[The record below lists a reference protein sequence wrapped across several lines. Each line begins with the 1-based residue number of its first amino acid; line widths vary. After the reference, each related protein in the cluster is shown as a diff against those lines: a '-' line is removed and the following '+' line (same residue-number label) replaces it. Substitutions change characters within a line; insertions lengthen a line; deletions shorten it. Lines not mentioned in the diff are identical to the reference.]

1 MRVTDP
7 APDAVPAAPSTLL
20 AEEIHRLIG
29 RSRRL
34 LWMAS
39 ARSLEA
45 RGDSPFT
52 WQVLCYLV
60 HHGPTVQQD
69 LAMATAQDPAGMSR
83 VLDDLEGR
91 KLVRRSPDTNDR
103 RRSIVE
109 ATKKGTAW
117 YRSAATTV
125 ATALYA
131 RAYVHSH
138 LGISRRPTN
147 QMSGLSLFAPRAS
160 AGGQVRAREHACF
173 VVVFSAR
180 VPTTRNCRA
189 TPSSPLSRRSR
200 WCRSRLG

>member
-1 MRVTDP
+1 MRVPDP
-7 APDAVPAAPSTLL
+7 ASDAVAAAPSTLL

-34 LWMAS
+34 LWIAS

-83 VLDDLEGR
+83 VLDELEGR
-91 KLVRRSPDTNDR
+91 KLVRRSPDANDR

-125 ATALYA
+125 ATAVNDPLQA
-131 RAYVHSH
+131 LTVKQQRDLCALLRV
-138 LGISRRPTN
+138 LL
-147 QMSGLSLFAPRAS
+147 QMPPVVDEAAPKPSKR
-160 AGGQVRAREHACF
+160 RARP
-173 VVVFSAR
+173 V
-180 VPTTRNCRA
+180 
-189 TPSSPLSRRSR
+189 
-200 WCRSRLG
+200 